1 MSGSSIVVR
10 EKSGM
15 EASHRFADAILDT
28 IEVLPDGGVH
38 LHQFKKPKGVPAPQP
53 RRSTPQWHEA
63 ARLKIRKIFGKIDA
77 EEAQRSPAFITAV
90 VPAHNEE
97 RDIAKT
103 LASLVLQSRPV
114 DRIVVVV
121 NGSTDKTAEIV
132 RMFVESF
139 PDMVTCVENPTYIG
153 RGGRRREVRSK
164 VAALNYAWQVFV
176 TKQPMQQGTEEYLLG
191 LDADVVLDKNVVEQL
206 EKTLDDDADDQK
218 IGGVRATYGFV
229 SPDKAD
235 LRTRSLVAGQQL
247 DFASSELKDQ
257 LRHGNRVTILGGQ
270 ATLFRRSAL
279 ETVSKANKGKGPW
292 NADSLVEDAYITRQL
307 EANGY
312 HGTVNQY
319 AHVTVGA
326 MFTPHAWWSQRRKWQ
341 NGHIIDVASEKHF
354 ALDRARWA
362 QQFALGFNWLLRVLF
377 VMLLSVSLATHAYV
391 FSWLWLVPL
400 GLASLQGTLTASRM
414 TNRSGWLILRAA
426 TYVLPEVYVWKTLAV
441 WLASLKKAFL
451 AFVNTGRIDQS
462 DWIRQAKAESSAK
475 VGSWAMWLTIVCS
488 ALIPTGAVMAI
499 GFVFPATIDSI
510 LRYGWLILAVMSIIS
525 SAFMTIK
532 IIRIVKNY
540 RHLAL

>member
-1 MSGSSIVVR
+1 MSSTIAVR
-10 EKSGM
+10 EKSDAD
-15 EASHRFADAILDT
+15 ASQRFAGAILDT
-28 IEVLPDGGVH
+28 IEVLPDGGIH
-38 LHQFKKPKGVPAPQP
+38 LHQFKKPRGVSAPQP

-63 ARLKIRKIFGKIDA
+63 AMSKIRKIFGKIDEDA
-77 EEAQRSPAFITAV
+77 EQQKPAFITAV

-132 RMFVESF
+132 RMFVDNF
-139 PDMVTCVENPTYIG
+139 PDMVTCVENPTYTG
-153 RGGRRREVRSK
+153 RGGQQREVRSK
-164 VAALNYAWQVFV
+164 VAALNYAWQIYV
-176 TKQPMQQGTEEYLLG
+176 TAKPMQQDTEEYILG
-191 LDADVVLDKNVVEQL
+191 LDADVILATDVVEQL

-229 SPDKAD
+229 TPEKASM
-235 LRTRSLVAGQQL
+235 RIRSLVAGQQL

-257 LRHGNRVTILGGQ
+257 LRHDNRVTILGGQ

-279 ETVSKANKGKGPW
+279 ETVSQSNKGKGPW
-292 NADSLVEDAYITRQL
+292 NTDSLVEDAYLTRQL
-307 EANGY
+307 EAYGY
-312 HGTVNQY
+312 HGTVNQR

-354 ALDRARWA
+354 ALDRVRWG
-362 QQFALGFNWLLRVLF
+362 QQFSLGFNWLLRVLF
-377 VMLLSVSLATHAYV
+377 VMLLVVSVAAHAYV
-391 FSWLWLVPL
+391 FNWLWLVPL

-488 ALIPTGAVMAI
+488 ALIPTGVAMAI
-499 GFVFPATIDSI
+499 GFAFPTAVDPM
-510 LRYGWLILAVMSIIS
+510 LRYGWIMLAVMSIIS